1 MATHSSIPDWRIP
14 WREKPGGIQSVGS
27 QRVEQ
32 DWSDS
37 AHTHAWYSFR
47 DQGHL
52 PSSLVIGRIQFLTFN
67 HWMRSSFPWH
77 MILNSQAN
85 NTASNPSHC
94 SNLWILLPSALA
106 FKGSRDHMGVE
117 ASLQTKLVEVMEFQ
131 LSYSNPERWCCES
144 AALSMPANLEN
155 SAVAT
160 GLEKV
165 IFIPIP
171 KKGNTKECSNYRTI
185 ALISHASKVMLKI
198 LQARLKQYVN
208 RDLPDA
214 QDGFRKGRETKDQ
227 IANICWIMEKARKF
241 QKNIYFCHWL
251 RQSLWLCGSQ

>member
-94 SNLWILLPSALA
+94 S
-106 FKGSRDHMGVE
+106 
-117 ASLQTKLVEVMEFQ
+117 
-131 LSYSNPERWCCES
+131 
-144 AALSMPANLEN
+144 
-155 SAVAT
+155 
-160 GLEKV
+160 
-165 IFIPIP
+165 
-171 KKGNTKECSNYRTI
+171 
-185 ALISHASKVMLKI
+185 
-198 LQARLKQYVN
+198 
-208 RDLPDA
+208 
-214 QDGFRKGRETKDQ
+214 
-227 IANICWIMEKARKF
+227 
-241 QKNIYFCHWL
+241 
-251 RQSLWLCGSQ
+251 QSLNSSTFHFSLEGFMWSYGGGSLTTNKASGGDGIPVELFQILKDDAVKAMHSICQQIWKTQQWPQDWKRSFSFQSQRKAVPKNVLTTTNCTHLTC